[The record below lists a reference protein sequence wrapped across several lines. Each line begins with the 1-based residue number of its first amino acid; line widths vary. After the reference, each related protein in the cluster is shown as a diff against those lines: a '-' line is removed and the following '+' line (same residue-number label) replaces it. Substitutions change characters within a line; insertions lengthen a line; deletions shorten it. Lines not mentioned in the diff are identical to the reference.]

1 MSIFCPYVGIES
13 TTRATLGKGLAV
25 SAFSALRARL
35 ASPIAHVSVS
45 PPLIPDGRI
54 SRVRLAAAACPQRT
68 FPNSP
73 RLKRSLVYSPGM
85 IGYTSSSTSSKVVTV
100 PWLSVQTVF
109 PMRRPL
115 LTESPFASDGCYPT
129 QGGVAHLLGEHYPS
143 FIAPT
148 GSCAGPRPSHIPRL
162 SLRQWVFA
170 GCSKPCW
177 EMALPG
183 VISANLSPDAWTYT
197 PAVPLVPMPV
207 TSQRTSAFAMSG
219 TARHSTLSVQRLPYG
234 RYYGAAVI
242 L

>member
-1 MSIFCPYVGIES
+1 M
-13 TTRATLGKGLAV
+13 
-25 SAFSALRARL
+25 
-35 ASPIAHVSVS
+35 
-45 PPLIPDGRI
+45 
-54 SRVRLAAAACPQRT
+54 AAAACPQRT

-85 IGYTSSSTSSKVVTV
+85 IGYTSSSTSSEVVTV

-148 GSCAGPRPSHIPRL
+148 GSCAGPRPSHLPRL

-170 GCSKPCW
+170 GCSKSLLGNGPSRRYFRESFPRCLDLYPGGPSGAHARYFP
-177 EMALPG
+177 EDIGLRHVGNGSALHVIRTATSVREILRGCSHSLMFRPPG
-183 VISANLSPDAWTYT
+183 LLATQIAPT
-197 PAVPLVPMPV
+197 AV
-207 TSQRTSAFAMSG
+207 Q
-219 TARHSTLSVQRLPYG
+219 
-234 RYYGAAVI
+234 
-242 L
+242 